1 MSLPPSQIEQ
11 AVRDDKTYYKLKGDS
26 SVRAVSWDED
36 ISRLRELLQ
45 THIGDDPHKS
55 PLIKKILNIQYNTET
70 KEFIHMYMYTSNIIP
85 ASELRKLK
93 TSATNSTGI
102 DVEEILT
109 EYKIII
115 QRLIDF
121 IKTKIDNILRI
132 EISLFRFLESKHSS
146 PIWHKNYFDENIF
159 RCNCYIETGTK
170 NYVDLIFNNKTKKS
184 QENFNY
190 TNNKRINSTN
200 SHKYLKLNTNTNNTV
215 LWNDDFL
222 YHRTPKNLTNVDYPR
237 SFIGFDIVTTNNS
250 IKTQNALNFK
260 NLTSPQVVK
269 GNITNNNN
277 AGGGIDLITN
287 ISNTLTKIKLNKIA
301 KNLKIKNFK
310 NKTKQKLIKEIIKN
324 I

>member
-1 MSLPPSQIEQ
+1 RHLLYFRYDINTDEYIHITGRSNITNL
-11 AVRDDKTYYKLKGDS
+11 KLKNLKNL
-26 SVRAVSWDED
+26 VR
-36 ISRLRELLQ
+36 
-45 THIGDDPHKS
+45 
-55 PLIKKILNIQYNTET
+55 
-70 KEFIHMYMYTSNIIP
+70 
-85 ASELRKLK
+85 
-93 TSATNSTGI
+93 NSIGI

-121 IKTKIDNILRI
+121 IKTNIDNIS
-132 EISLFRFLESKHSS
+132 EIQFYLVRFLKPKNSN
-146 PIWHKNYFDENIF
+146 PIWHRNYDTNVF

-215 LWNDDFL
+215 LWNDDYL
-222 YHRTPKNLTNVDYPR
+222 YHRSPKKLTNVDYPR
-237 SFIGFDIVTTNNS
+237 SFIGFEIETTNNN
-250 IKTQNALNFK
+250 IKTHNNTLEFYS
-260 NLTSPQVVK
+260 LPLPLVVK
-269 GNITNNNN
+269 GNITNNN

-287 ISNTLTKIKLNKIA
+287 ISNTFTKIKLNKIA

-310 NKTKQKLIKEIIKN
+310 NKSKKELIKEIIKN